1 MDSAKIQEAFKFLS
15 NHELVGWDKGF
26 VESVTEWFERHNG
39 LSEKQYSLLAKIV
52 EKFSPEN
59 LQAKEEWAVEYRSTH
74 APSAKIIAKY
84 YEGTGYFTALA
95 RDILFEET
103 FIPSRKQW
111 KAISENKYAQ
121 KVLTTF
127 YQDPVYT
134 AGDMVAFRQTDEI
147 KRFLRKHEVPFNGA
161 VVLEYL
167 EEVVSHAKGAKR
179 LKVLPVGS
187 TEPVLTEE
195 RHLKK
200 FRKKKKSKK
209 KAKK

>member
-1 MDSAKIQEAFKFLS
+1 MDNAKIQEAFKFLS
-15 NHELVGWDKGF
+15 NQELVGWDKGF

-59 LQAKEEWAVEYRSTH
+59 LRAKEEWALEYRSNH
-74 APSAKIIAKY
+74 IKNAKIIAKY

-95 RDILFEET
+95 RDILFEDT
-103 FIPSRKQW
+103 FVPSRKQW
-111 KAISENKYAQ
+111 KAVSENKYAK
-121 KVLTTF
+121 KVLAT
-127 YQDPVYT
+127 YHQDPVYA

-147 KRFLRKHEVPFNGA
+147 KRFMRKHGVPFNGA

-167 EEVVSHAKGAKR
+167 DEVVSHAKGAKR